1 MRQFESPPAGS
12 FVPESAPW
20 AVPGRPTSLVIQRV
34 PCALR
39 EFQLALLDGKGGV
52 GEWGSGG
59 GCVAVTAI
67 HSPNGAQDDSPR
79 QLAWVTRAKEFT
91 SHVRA
96 APHATMP
103 LLTEE
108 DWVTRFYHEVAPLDA
123 ALLVAARRVPPSLS
137 CPPLLITPN
146 RPLVWAQAQNI
157 PADTLR
163 MTLNRPV
170 ECKFAVRAGK
180 AGLPGHF
187 DSSRACNVVSR
198 KCR

>member
-79 QLAWVTRAKEFT
+79 QPAWVTRAKEFT

-108 DWVTRFYHEVAPLDA
+108 DWVTRFYHEVAPT
-123 ALLVAARRVPPSLS
+123 AL
-137 CPPLLITPN
+137 
-146 RPLVWAQAQNI
+146 
-157 PADTLR
+157 ADTSSPDRL
-163 MTLNRPV
+163 
-170 ECKFAVRAGK
+170 
-180 AGLPGHF
+180 GLSQRDKIIHPGVARDEQRRLPFTRCGWSSGH
-187 DSSRACNVVSR
+187 SRAPQNENDAGR
-198 KCR
+198 CRRGR

>member
-1 MRQFESPPAGS
+1 M
-12 FVPESAPW
+12 PESAPW

-91 SHVRA
+91 SPVRA

-108 DWVTRFYHEVAPLDA
+108 DWVTRFYHEVAPT
-123 ALLVAARRVPPSLS
+123 AL
-137 CPPLLITPN
+137 
-146 RPLVWAQAQNI
+146 
-157 PADTLR
+157 ADTSAPDRLGISQRDKIIQPGITRELATPGTLHALR
-163 MTLNRPV
+163 LVLRTQPRSA
-170 ECKFAVRAGK
+170 K
-180 AGLPGHF
+180 
-187 DSSRACNVVSR
+187 
-198 KCR
+198 